1 MLQQLQARLVCSS
14 CKGELAQSDTSVQCL
29 RCHAAYTI
37 ENGYVSMLDRREQVE
52 RPSDWNRKLGEIR
65 DYSEIANSF
74 ALSGIGRFATFL
86 NYGYVSTG
94 NEQHAVIEPDD
105 VWNRNSVK
113 LLLEAV
119 GRTALEGREVID
131 IGCGRGGNI
140 AALHKYFKPLSS
152 VGLDICPANI
162 AYCSAKSRRTESF
175 FLVGDA
181 ENIPF
186 ADESFDVV
194 LNMESAHAYPNRARF
209 YEEVYRIMRYGGV
222 FLYTELMLEEEVA
235 QNVRLLEEAGL
246 SVIRN
251 QDVTSNVLLSCDENA
266 KQRTGTQGIAN
277 NDNAS
282 TNIGDINDFI
292 ALPGSKK
299 YEEMRAGARQYR
311 MMNLVKRQPG
321 LNDHNNLL

>member
-1 MLQQLQARLVCSS
+1 MLQHLHARLVCST
-14 CKGELAQSDTSVQCL
+14 CKGELTQSGALLQC
-29 RCHAAYTI
+29 RGCDAAYTI
-37 ENGYVSMLDRREQVE
+37 DHRYVSMLDQREQLVH
-52 RPSDWNRKLGEIR
+52 PSDWKRKEDEIR
-65 DYSEIANSF
+65 DYSEISNSL

-86 NYGYVSTG
+86 NYGYVSQG

-119 GRTALEGREVID
+119 GRTAIRERQVID

-140 AALHKYFKPLSS
+140 AALYKYFKPLSI

-162 AYCSAKSRRTESF
+162 AYCSAKSRMVEAF
-175 FLVGDA
+175 YLVGDA

-194 LNMESAHAYPNRARF
+194 LNMESAHAYPNRSRF
-209 YEEVYRIMRYGGV
+209 YEEVYRIMRVGGV
-222 FLYTELMLEEEVA
+222 FLYTELMLADQVA

-251 QDVTSNVLLSCDENA
+251 QDVTLNVLLSCDENA

-277 NDNAS
+277 NANAS

-299 YEEMRAGARQYR
+299 YEEMKAGARQYR
-311 MMNLVKRQPG
+311 MMNLVKR
-321 LNDHNNLL
+321 

>member
-1 MLQQLQARLVCSS
+1 MVQHLHARLVCSS
-14 CKGELAQSDTSVQCL
+14 CKGELAQSDTSLQCH
-29 RCHAAYTI
+29 RCLATYLI
-37 ENGYVSMLDRREQVE
+37 ENRYVSMLDRREQVD
-52 RPSDWNRKLGEIR
+52 RPSDWNRKEGEIR
-65 DYSEIANSF
+65 DYSEISNSL

-113 LLLEAV
+113 LLLEVV
-119 GRTALEGREVID
+119 GRTTVREQEVID

-140 AALHKYFKPLSS
+140 AALHKYFKPLSI

-162 AYCSAKSRRTESF
+162 AYCSAKPRLTESF
-175 FLVGDA
+175 YLVGDA

-194 LNMESAHAYPNRARF
+194 LNMESAHAYPNRTRF

-222 FLYTELMLEEEVA
+222 FLYTELMLEEEVV

-246 SVIRN
+246 TVIRN

-266 KQRTGTQGIAN
+266 KQRTGAQGIAN
-277 NDNAS
+277 NANAS
-282 TNIGDINDFI
+282 TTIGDIHDFI

-299 YEEMRAGARQYR
+299 YEEMKAGTRQYR
-311 MMNLVKRQPG
+311 MMNLVKR
-321 LNDHNNLL
+321 

>member
-1 MLQQLQARLVCSS
+1 MLQHQHARLVCSS
-14 CKGELAQSDTSVQCL
+14 CKGELAQSDTALECR

-37 ENGYVSMLDRREQVE
+37 ENRYVSMLDRREQVE
-52 RPSDWNRKLGEIR
+52 RPSDWNRKEGEIR
-65 DYSEIANSF
+65 DYSEISNSL

-86 NYGYVSTG
+86 NYGYVPTG
-94 NEQHAVIEPDD
+94 KEQHAVIEPDD

-119 GRTALEGREVID
+119 GRTAIREREVID

-140 AALHKYFKPLSS
+140 AALHKYFKPQSM

-162 AYCSAKSRRTESF
+162 AFCNAKSRLTDSF
-175 FLVGDA
+175 YLVGDA

-209 YEEVYRIMRYGGV
+209 YEEVYRIMRHGGV
-222 FLYTELMLEEEVA
+222 FLYTELMLEEQVV

-251 QDVTSNVLLSCDENA
+251 QDVTANVLLSCDENA
-266 KQRTGTQGIAN
+266 KQRIGTQGIAN
-277 NDNAS
+277 HANAS
-282 TNIGDINDFI
+282 KKIGDINDFI

-299 YEEMRAGARQYR
+299 YEEMKAGKRQYR
-311 MMNLVKRQPG
+311 MMNLVKR
-321 LNDHNNLL
+321 